1 MVRGQVA
8 TEGALVQR
16 MTDAIARTATEAV
29 ATGDPA
35 AVAAA
40 HAAIDAAAAWQALH
54 SAARDAAQRA
64 FQLALTVPCHEP
76 AWEAFK
82 ALHDRLIVALEHSDE
97 RADLISLWHHSPET
111 PDASPPADAV

>member
-1 MVRGQVA
+1 MFRGGVT

-40 HAAIDAAAAWQALH
+40 HAAIDTAAAWQALH
-54 SAARDAAQRA
+54 SAVREGTGQA
-64 FQLALTVPCHEP
+64 FALALTIPSHEP
-76 AWEAFK
+76 AYEAFRT
-82 ALHDRLIVALEHSDE
+82 LHDRLIVALEHSDE
-97 RADLISLWHHSPET
+97 RADLVTLWHHR
-111 PDASPPADAV
+111 DASPPAGAA